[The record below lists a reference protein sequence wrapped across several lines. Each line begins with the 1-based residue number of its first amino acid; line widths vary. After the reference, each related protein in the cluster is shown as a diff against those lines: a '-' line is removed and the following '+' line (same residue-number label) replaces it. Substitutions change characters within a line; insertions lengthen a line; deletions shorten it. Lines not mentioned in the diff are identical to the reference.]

1 MTSTGPFRILVN
13 EGISLRNT
21 ILCASL
27 FLVSGLFAAPV
38 ITGPFTPTNTVDFE
52 GQPTDTLLTNQFAGV
67 IISGGLYA
75 DGINSGLLGGGTAA
89 SNFRPSAP
97 SVFGYYTLTFA
108 TTVYFLELQVIS
120 NPGVVRI
127 ANPAGSVDFAVS
139 LTPTWAR
146 IYDPAG
152 FTRVTLSRLAIG
164 PFTIDDLSWGTLDI
178 PEPATFA
185 MLGAGL
191 LGLACL
197 RRKL

>member
-1 MTSTGPFRILVN
+1 M
-13 EGISLRNT
+13 RNT

-27 FLVSGLFAAPV
+27 FLVSGLTGAPV

-52 GQPTDTLLTNQFAGV
+52 GQPTDTLLTNQFAGL
-67 IISGGLYA
+67 IIAGGLYA
-75 DGINSGLLGGGTAA
+75 DGINSIFLGGGTSA
-89 SNFRPSAP
+89 SNFLPSAP

-108 TTVYFLELQVIS
+108 TPVYFLEMEVIS

-127 ANPAGSVDFAVS
+127 ANSSGSVDFAVN

-152 FTRVTLSRLAIG
+152 FTRVTVSRLAIG
-164 PFTIDDLSWGTLDI
+164 PFTIDDLSWSTLDI

-185 MLGAGL
+185 MLGVGL
-191 LGLACL
+191 MGLAAL